1 MRECRASVVSVA
13 GCLTCCRPRPTSCF
27 VVVRQVWP
35 KMASV
40 PHLAHLARFDL
51 PHLEPGLPAEGQ
63 LPLAEPPRRQL
74 REVLDA
80 PLVCRRL
87 PRLLRLD
94 LGGVLSR
101 ERTELEL
108 PPLRLVSVEGQGQG

>member
-1 MRECRASVVSVA
+1 MS
-13 GCLTCCRPRPTSCF
+13 GCLHG
-27 VVVRQVWP
+27 
-35 KMASV
+35 A
-40 PHLAHLARFDL
+40 HLAHLARFDL

-80 PLVCRRL
+80 PLVCHRL

-94 LGGVLSR
+94 LGGVLGR

>member
-1 MRECRASVVSVA
+1 MS
-13 GCLTCCRPRPTSCF
+13 GCLHG
-27 VVVRQVWP
+27 
-35 KMASV
+35 A
-40 PHLAHLARFDL
+40 HLAHLARFDL

-108 PPLRLVSVEGQGQG
+108 PPLRLVKCRGPGSGGRVQGKGKGRGRGQRYGQGQGKGQG